1 MPYAFT
7 INHHCCQQAL
17 LLAAQPVMGLA
28 LLVPEA
34 GQALG
39 AGKVLTDSMLH
50 TGSQA
55 VRAPRPRPRRK
66 ERSVLTRQC
75 YGYSRGAQFFW
86 FVFLPLLPGGEGV
99 WPSFQ
104 SNLPLLFHTMSQQ
117 SQSHADGMFK

>member
-17 LLAAQPVMGLA
+17 LLAAQPVVCLA

-39 AGKVLTDSMLH
+39 AGQVLADSMLH

-55 VRAPRPRPRRK
+55 VRASGPRARRK
-66 ERSVLTRQC
+66 RQICVNQTVLWKVQGGLVFASLARMGRGRAKFPKPPPSVLPYYVSAIPVPC
-75 YGYSRGAQFFW
+75 
-86 FVFLPLLPGGEGV
+86 
-99 WPSFQ
+99 
-104 SNLPLLFHTMSQQ
+104 
-117 SQSHADGMFK
+117 